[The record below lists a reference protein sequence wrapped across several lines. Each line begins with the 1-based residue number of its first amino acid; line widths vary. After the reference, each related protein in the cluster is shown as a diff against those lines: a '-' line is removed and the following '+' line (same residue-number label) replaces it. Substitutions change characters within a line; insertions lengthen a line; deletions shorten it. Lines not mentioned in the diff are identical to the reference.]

1 MESGRRWEDFKAV
14 KISLGTIE
22 IHTSMGLA
30 NILSTFQWEV
40 FNPFP
45 IKNTSNALTQVNIND
60 RYVYD
65 KEEGRK
71 VTASSALQCYN
82 ESKHV

>member
-1 MESGRRWEDFKAV
+1 
-14 KISLGTIE
+14 
-22 IHTSMGLA
+22 MGLA

-40 FNPFP
+40 FNSFA

-65 KEEGRK
+65 KEEGQK
-71 VTASSALQCYN
+71 VTASPALQCYHK
-82 ESKHV
+82 SKLV